1 MAHLGG
7 EEVRSEAALALA
19 RGQDD
24 VAQMRPEGGHGVT
37 GDRSGS
43 RQAREDGGDRG
54 IGLPGAFSGRQRLVD
69 QRADPWQLVEGR
81 LRLEPSDRPSGV
93 PDKRLAGGL
102 EERGQ
107 PFQPARGGCQSV
119 RQRGK
124 LAGIQREQ
132 PATDQVDPLEWVP
145 GFLAQLGL
153 RESGGLQLADEEVA
167 IDRLVSRQIGHRPE
181 LGQPTIRGRDLLR
194 SPGRAHVGPS
204 VVVGVLPDRCREGR
218 VAAECFSQVFVD
230 TALEVRH
237 PKSLRAAGRRRLPP
251 QPTGRYHAGV
261 RSQTW
266 VEPVI
271 LEGTRVRLEPLRRD
285 HLADLRLVALDAPLW
300 QWTIMGPQDEA
311 GLERWLE
318 AALANAE
325 TGAERPFATIDL
337 ASGRAVGSSRYMS
350 IAPEHRRLEIGWTWI
365 GSAFQRTG
373 ANREA
378 KLLQLT
384 HAFETLGANRVE
396 FKTHARNER
405 SRNALAGMGAT
416 FEGIFRQHMIM
427 PDGSLRDSAWFSVIA
442 DEWPAVK
449 ARLQARAAP
458 RAEERT
464 DGG

>member
-1 MAHLGG
+1 M
-7 EEVRSEAALALA
+7 
-19 RGQDD
+19 
-24 VAQMRPEGGHGVT
+24 
-37 GDRSGS
+37 
-43 RQAREDGGDRG
+43 
-54 IGLPGAFSGRQRLVD
+54 
-69 QRADPWQLVEGR
+69 
-81 LRLEPSDRPSGV
+81 
-93 PDKRLAGGL
+93 
-102 EERGQ
+102 
-107 PFQPARGGCQSV
+107 
-119 RQRGK
+119 
-124 LAGIQREQ
+124 
-132 PATDQVDPLEWVP
+132 
-145 GFLAQLGL
+145 
-153 RESGGLQLADEEVA
+153 
-167 IDRLVSRQIGHRPE
+167 
-181 LGQPTIRGRDLLR
+181 
-194 SPGRAHVGPS
+194 
-204 VVVGVLPDRCREGR
+204 
-218 VAAECFSQVFVD
+218 
-230 TALEVRH
+230 
-237 PKSLRAAGRRRLPP
+237 
-251 QPTGRYHAGV
+251 

-285 HLADLRLVALDAPLW
+285 HLADLKLVAFDAPLW
-300 QWTIMGPQDEA
+300 QWTIMGPQDDA

-318 AALANAE
+318 TALANAE
-325 TGAERPFATIDL
+325 AGAERPFATIDL
-337 ASGRAVGSSRYMS
+337 ASGRVVGSSRYMS